1 MKCIANI
8 GSFQSVIIVYNIE
21 RTDGWI
27 FRKRIKLKKKYQ
39 RTIHTIRYDVLF
51 LKPVF
56 LTETKADIKKHIKN
70 TKGSLLHIKMFV
82 KA

>member
-1 MKCIANI
+1 MDILKAY
-8 GSFQSVIIVYNIE
+8 QA
-21 RTDGWI
+21 
-27 FRKRIKLKKKYQ
+27 KKKYQ

-56 LTETKADIKKHIKN
+56 LTEIKADIKN

>member
-1 MKCIANI
+1 MDIQKAY
-8 GSFQSVIIVYNIE
+8 Q
-21 RTDGWI
+21 T
-27 FRKRIKLKKKYQ
+27 LKKYQ
-39 RTIHTIRYDVLF
+39 RTVHTIRYDVLF

-56 LTETKADIKKHIKN
+56 LTETKADIKKYIKN